1 MSFFGLKL
9 QFLQYVQEAHATE
22 GLGQVRTD
30 LDQLVVLTSG
40 NVPTDVAALLAS
52 PQKGRWGSLERK
64 TQDSD
69 PTTPLGGQAFSVFNE
84 DVSPVCQTS
93 NWEVHQ
99 TRTAQTLPSS
109 EHSHFHFHSISS
121 SGTKYWS
128 QLDCVQCPCWGW
140 SQMFS
145 MDNSK

>member
-1 MSFFGLKL
+1 M
-9 QFLQYVQEAHATE
+9 QEAHATE

-99 TRTAQTLPSS
+99 TRTAQTLPSR
-109 EHSHFHFHSISS
+109 EHSNFHFHSISS
-121 SGTKYWS
+121 SGTKTGHSWIVYNVPVGAGVRCSIWITVNRHS
-128 QLDCVQCPCWGW
+128 
-140 SQMFS
+140 
-145 MDNSK
+145 